1 MAMKWWIIIAV
12 AAIII
17 VPIKLKILKSLMNK
31 GKNSED
37 NY

>member
-1 MAMKWWIIIAV
+1 MTMKWWIIIAV

-17 VPIKLKILKSLMNK
+17 VPIKLRVLKSLMNK
-31 GKNSED
+31 GKNDEE

>member
-1 MAMKWWIIIAV
+1 MKWWIIIAV

-17 VPIKLKILKSLMNK
+17 VPIKLRVLKSLMNK
-31 GKNSED
+31 GKNDEE